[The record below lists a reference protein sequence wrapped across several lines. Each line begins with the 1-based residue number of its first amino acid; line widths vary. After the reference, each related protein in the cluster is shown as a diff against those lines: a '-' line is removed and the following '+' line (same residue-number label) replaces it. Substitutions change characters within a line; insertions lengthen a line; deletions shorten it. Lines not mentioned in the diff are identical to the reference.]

1 MTWVPQERTDTG
13 TGRDICTSCSQQL
26 DACHPKDGDTP
37 SVHGWMM
44 DEHNEVHPHV
54 SGVLL
59 SLKKEG
65 DSDYMDEL

>member
-1 MTWVPQERTDTG
+1 MFAPL
-13 TGRDICTSCSQQL
+13 CSQQL
-26 DACHPKDGDTP
+26 DACQPKDGDTP

-44 DEHNEVHPHV
+44 DEHNEVHPL
-54 SGVLL
+54 SGILL